1 MRSIYL
7 VNLTWYLRFIR
18 MLQFLLVL
26 KWCWSLRSFRMT
38 FPLMP
43 QQVKF
48 IWRDEWD
55 QMQHCSAKASN
66 NSAGTKIKSG
76 TFQVLG
82 IRLARF
88 LFVNLAWKWWILLL
102 DMIWNLKFRAY
113 IYTPAPEMHVQVQ
126 LHSFFSFTVKGM
138 SQIQVD
144 IFVTANAIKAL
155 FSIQTK

>member
-1 MRSIYL
+1 MYF

-26 KWCWSLRSFRMT
+26 KWCWSLWSFHIT

-48 IWRDEWD
+48 IWQDEWD

-76 TFQVLG
+76 PFQVLG
-82 IRLARF
+82 IRLCQILVCKSCLEVVNCLF
-88 LFVNLAWKWWILLL
+88 LIASYWAEDIL
-102 DMIWNLKFRAY
+102 IWF
-113 IYTPAPEMHVQVQ
+113 I
-126 LHSFFSFTVKGM
+126 
-138 SQIQVD
+138 I
-144 IFVTANAIKAL
+144 AL
-155 FSIQTK
+155 SSIWFPQTQSNNNYFWLSD